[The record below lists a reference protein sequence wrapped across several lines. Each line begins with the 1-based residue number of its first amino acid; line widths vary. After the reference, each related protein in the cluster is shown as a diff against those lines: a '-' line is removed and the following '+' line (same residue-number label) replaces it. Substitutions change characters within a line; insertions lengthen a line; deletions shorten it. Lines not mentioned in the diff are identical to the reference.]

1 MIKNI
6 IFDFGGVLTLLT
18 PDEALRRFK
27 ALGLEN
33 PEEYI
38 NPYCQHGAFFEL
50 ENGDIS
56 AEQFCIELG
65 SLCNREISHKEA
77 KHAWM
82 GFIASVHE
90 DFLEYLQQLRPHYKL
105 GVLSNTNPFIQSWAV
120 TSEFTQK
127 GKSLGDYFDNLFFS
141 YRMNASK
148 PGEKIYK
155 KMLLEGNMKAEET
168 LFIDDSEKNIE
179 TARKLGICTLK
190 VENGEDWRPMLERIL
205 SANR

>member
-18 PDEALRRFK
+18 PEEALKRFND
-27 ALGLEN
+27 LGVES
-33 PEEYI
+33 PQEYI
-38 NPYCQHGAFFEL
+38 NPYCQHGAFFKL

-56 AEQFCIELG
+56 AEQFCIEL
-65 SLCNREISHKEA
+65 SKLCNREIGYEEA

-90 DFLEYLQQLRPHYKL
+90 DFLDYLQQFRPHYKL
-105 GVLSNTNPFIQSWAV
+105 GVLSNTNPFIQSWAS
-120 TSEFTQK
+120 TSEFTTK
-127 GKSLGDYFDNLFFS
+127 GKSLGEYFDNLFFS

-148 PGEKIYK
+148 PGEEIYK

-179 TARKLGICTLK
+179 TAHKLGICTLK
-190 VENGEDWRPMLERIL
+190 VENGEDWRPMLDKIL
-205 SANR
+205 LTDK

>member
-1 MIKNI
+1 ML
-6 IFDFGGVLTLLT
+6 FFVLVFAALSFALFSIAYVFPVFMVLLNS
-18 PDEALRRFK
+18 FK
-27 ALGLEN
+27 LN
-33 PEEYI
+33 T
-38 NPYCQHGAFFEL
+38 FVKTDTFEL

-90 DFLEYLQQLRPHYKL
+90 DFLEYLQLLRPHCKL

-120 TSEFTQK
+120 TSEFSKK
-127 GKSLGDYFDNLFFS
+127 GKPLGDYFDNLFFS

-148 PGEKIYK
+148 PGEEIYK

-205 SANR
+205 SVNR